1 MIYLNYNNLDGETKE
16 QLLKQSRKEIE
27 DKYGKE
33 LHMYAVNSQKD
44 YDVVLEE
51 EAIRNLYNYKFV
63 FNI

>member
-27 DKYGKE
+27 DKHGKE
-33 LHMYAVNSQKD
+33 LHIYAVNSQKD

-51 EAIRNLYNYKFV
+51 EVIRNLYNYKFV

>member
-27 DKYGKE
+27 EKHGKE
-33 LHMYAVNSQKD
+33 LHIYAVNSQKD

>member
-1 MIYLNYNNLDGETKE
+1 MIYLNYNILDGETKE

-27 DKYGKE
+27 DKLGKE
-33 LHMYAVNSQKD
+33 LHIYAVNSQKD

>member
-27 DKYGKE
+27 DKHGKE
-33 LHMYAVNSQKD
+33 LHIYAVNSQKD